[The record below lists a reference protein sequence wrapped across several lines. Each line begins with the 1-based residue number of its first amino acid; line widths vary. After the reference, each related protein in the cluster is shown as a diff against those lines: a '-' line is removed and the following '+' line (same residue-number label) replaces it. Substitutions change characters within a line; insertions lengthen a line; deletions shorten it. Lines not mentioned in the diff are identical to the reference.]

1 MIICG
6 GAHMKGDKKKYT
18 CCICS
23 KKFTGFGNNPRPLK
37 ADGRCCDECNKKVI
51 EARIREAIKNW

>member
-1 MIICG
+1 
-6 GAHMKGDKKKYT
+6 MKGDKKKYT